1 MEGDAIRDTIG
12 AELYTRLAAT
22 RVFMVGCGGIG
33 CELLKNLV
41 LSGFRH
47 IHIVSTRAH
56 IFCFPLTRRAGHRST
71 WTRLMLAT

>member
-47 IHIVSTRAH
+47 IHIVSFTRSHNSVFRSRDA
-56 IFCFPLTRRAGHRST
+56 LVTDRLGHD
-71 WTRLMLAT
+71 